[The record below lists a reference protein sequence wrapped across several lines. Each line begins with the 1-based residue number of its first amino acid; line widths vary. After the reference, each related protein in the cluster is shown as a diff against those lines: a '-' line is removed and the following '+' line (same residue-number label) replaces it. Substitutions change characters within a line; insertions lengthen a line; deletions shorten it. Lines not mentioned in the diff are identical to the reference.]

1 MADGLRGGLLGA
13 KDEGASALTERA
25 AGDGFGVEV
34 ASGFKVEVGEEE
46 GLLCRVE
53 FVTAD
58 FSGKGVVSGAGSCRV
73 GVAALSGACSMIIV
87 TGHIVTAAGAMLVPI
102 AAARRKPPCNNRKT
116 GSSCCLVFIQQQTA
130 TSPTANFPAGKY
142 SLFA

>member
-25 AGDGFGVEV
+25 AGDESGVEV

-53 FVTAD
+53 VVTSD
-58 FSGKGVVSGAGSCRV
+58 FSGKRVVSGAGSCRV
-73 GVAALSGACSMIIV
+73 GVAALSGASL
-87 TGHIVTAAGAMLVPI
+87 LVPR
-102 AAARRKPPCNNRKT
+102 AWNSSQVLLKMMSDSLT
-116 GSSCCLVFIQQQTA
+116 G
-130 TSPTANFPAGKY
+130 P
-142 SLFA
+142 